1 MKIIRYVRR
10 KFQKAARAKVQD
22 RRRARARREIY
33 DSFSGKADE
42 ITRAQWPISLES
54 PTAFYLKCCHYFATN
69 LPEQLREHRC
79 YFGQKGRGFG
89 EDAFHTMWYL
99 LFQEFR
105 PSSFLEI
112 GVFRGQTLSL
122 AALLARQQGRAC
134 LVQGISPFAAAGD
147 GVSRYRQ
154 RHDYQSD
161 TLGNFTRF
169 ELPKPSLLKAYST
182 DADAAQLIRSRTWD
196 IIYIDGNH
204 DYEVAKQDWE
214 LCAQNVTPGGIIV
227 LDDSGLTTSYQA
239 PRFFATGG
247 HAGPS
252 RLAAEIR
259 RAEFA
264 EILQVGH
271 NRVFQ
276 KLPA

>member
-1 MKIIRYVRR
+1 MKIIRYIRR
-10 KFQKAARAKVQD
+10 RLQRKARANVQD
-22 RRRARARREIY
+22 VRRARVRHSVYEK
-33 DSFSGKADE
+33 FSGNPAE
-42 ITRAQWPISLES
+42 ITRAQWAES
-54 PTAFYLKCCHYFATN
+54 IENPTAFYLRCCHYFAAG
-69 LPEQLREHRC
+69 LPEELREHRQ

-105 PSSFLEI
+105 PASFLEI

-122 AALLARQQGRAC
+122 AALLARQTGQQC
-134 LVQGISPFAAAGD
+134 FVQGISPFSAAGD

-154 RHDYQSD
+154 RHNYQAD
-161 TLGNFTRF
+161 TLENFARF
-169 ELPKPSLLKAYST
+169 SLPRPALLKAYST
-182 DADAAQLIRSRTWD
+182 DAAARQLIASRTWD

-204 DYEVAKQDWE
+204 DYEVARQDWE
-214 LCAQNVTPGGIIV
+214 ICSRQVLPGGLIV
-227 LDDSGLTTSYQA
+227 LDDAGLTTRYKA
-239 PRFFATGG
+239 PPFFSTAG

-252 RLAAEIR
+252 RLAQEINR
-259 RAEFA
+259 SHFA

-276 KLPA
+276 KISV

>member
-1 MKIIRYVRR
+1 MKIIRFIRR
-10 KFQKAARAKVQD
+10 KFQKAERAKVQD
-22 RRRARARREIY
+22 GRRARVR
-33 DSFSGKADE
+33 GKIFGLFAGQAKE
-42 ITRAQWPISLES
+42 ITRADWPASLEN
-54 PTAFYLKCCHYFATN
+54 PTTFYLQCCHYFSTN
-69 LPEQLREHRC
+69 LPEELREHRR

-105 PSSFLEI
+105 PASFLEI

-122 AALLARQQGRAC
+122 AALLARQHSRPC

-147 GVSRYRQ
+147 GVSRYRR
-154 RHDYQSD
+154 RHDYQAD
-161 TLGNFTRF
+161 TLENFTRF
-169 ELPKPSLLKAYST
+169 GLPAPSLLKAYST
-182 DADAAQLIRSRTWD
+182 DSAAAQLIRSRHWD

-204 DYEVAKQDWE
+204 DYEVARQDWE
-214 LCAQNVTPGGIIV
+214 LCAPQVLPGGIIV
-227 LDDSGLTTSYQA
+227 LDDSGLTTRYQA
-239 PRFFATGG
+239 PPFFATGG

-252 RLAAEIR
+252 RLAAEIN
-259 RAEFA
+259 RAHFA